1 MGGGATLV
9 SSLTLWSNT
18 LTLLYESRSMNPD
31 VNKVRRQAPLFPRW
45 RPVAAARPAMS
56 VAWWQW
62 VASTD
67 SLTARL
73 VAASGDRCFRVRL
86 LRQGI
91 GWPRQDEAQAL
102 GIDPKRLAW
111 LREVALCVDETP
123 WVVARSVA
131 PLAQLKGQRLE
142 RLGERSLGSWLFRQP
157 DLIRGPLEV
166 TTQPPRFAS
175 GNDSGETCSWGRR
188 SVFQHGGQQ
197 GGLSLLIQEYFLGA
211 MADALKLPS
220 Y

>member
-1 MGGGATLV
+1 
-9 SSLTLWSNT
+9 
-18 LTLLYESRSMNPD
+18 MNPD
-31 VNKVRRQAPLFPRW
+31 VNTLRRQAPLFPRW

-56 VAWWQW
+56 ASWWQW
-62 VASTD
+62 IASSD

-73 VAASGDRCFRVRL
+73 VAAGGGKRFRVRL

-102 GIDPKRLAW
+102 GIGPKRFAW

-131 PLAQLKGQRLE
+131 PLTQLKGQHLE

-157 DLIRGPLEV
+157 GLIRGPLEV
-166 TTQPPRFAS
+166 TTQPPRF
-175 GNDSGETCSWGRR
+175 GSGEACSWGRR
-188 SVFQHGGQQ
+188 SVFQHGCKHGYQH
-197 GGLSLLIQEYFLGA
+197 GGLSLLVQEYFLDA
-211 MADALKLPS
+211 MANELKLPS
-220 Y
+220 R